1 VKLCIVIP
9 HYDHVDQFTT
19 MLPQLARQNLPLL
32 IVDDHSPAGAFARL
46 ESAVEAYVPG
56 ATLIRLDFN
65 QGKGAA
71 VRAGLRAAREAG
83 YTHSVQVDAD
93 GQHDLAEIPALAAE
107 AERHP
112 GHIVCGQP
120 IFDQDIPA
128 VRYYGRYITL
138 ALSRVESVSTEI
150 RDAMCGFRVYPL
162 DQTLQLCDGATLGSR
177 MDFDTEILVRA
188 TWAGMGLRFVPVH
201 VAYPEMGASH
211 FRYLRDNLLISWMHT
226 RLLVGML
233 ARLPFLLVRKW
244 RGRRIT

>member
-19 MLPQLARQNLPLL
+19 MLPQLAQQNLPLL
-32 IVDDHSPAGAFARL
+32 VVDDHSPAGSFARL
-46 ESAVEAYVPG
+46 ETAVAANVPG

-65 QGKGAA
+65 QGKGRA
-71 VRAGLRAAREAG
+71 VRVGLSAAREAG
-83 YTHSVQVDAD
+83 YTHSVQLDAD
-93 GQHDLAEIPALAAE
+93 GQHDLAEIPVLAAE
-107 AERHP
+107 AERYP

-128 VRYYGRYITL
+128 VRYYARYITL
-138 ALSRVESVSTEI
+138 ALSRVESISTEI

-162 DQTLQLCDGATLGSR
+162 DQTLELCEGARLGSR

-188 TWAGMGLRFVPVH
+188 IWAGMGLRFVPVH
-201 VAYPEMGASH
+201 VAYPEMGVSH

-233 ARLPFLLVRKW
+233 TRLPFPMLRKW
-244 RGRRIT
+244 RTRRRA

>member
-1 VKLCIVIP
+1 MKLCIVIP

-19 MLPQLARQNLPLL
+19 MLPQLAQQNLPLL
-32 IVDDHSPAGAFARL
+32 VVDDHSPAGSFARL
-46 ESAVEAYVPG
+46 ETAVAANVPG

-65 QGKGAA
+65 QGKGRA
-71 VRAGLRAAREAG
+71 VRVGLSAAREAG
-83 YTHSVQVDAD
+83 YTHSVQLDAD
-93 GQHDLAEIPALAAE
+93 GQHDLAEIPVLAAE
-107 AERHP
+107 AERYP

-128 VRYYGRYITL
+128 VRYYARYLTL
-138 ALSRVESVSTEI
+138 ALSRVESISTEI

-162 DQTLQLCDGATLGSR
+162 DQTLELCEGAKLGSR

-188 TWAGMGLRFVPVH
+188 LWAGMGLRFVPVH
-201 VAYPEMGASH
+201 VAYPEMGVSH

-233 ARLPFLLVRKW
+233 TRLPFLMLRKW
-244 RGRRIT
+244 RTRRRA

>member
-1 VKLCIVIP
+1 MKLCIVIP

-19 MLPQLARQNLPLL
+19 MLPQLAQQNLPLL
-32 IVDDHSPAGAFARL
+32 VVDDHSPAGSFARL
-46 ESAVEAYVPG
+46 ETAVAANVPG

-65 QGKGAA
+65 QGKGRA
-71 VRAGLRAAREAG
+71 VRVGLSAAREAG
-83 YTHSVQVDAD
+83 YTHSVQLDAD
-93 GQHDLAEIPALAAE
+93 GQHDLAEIPVLAAE
-107 AERHP
+107 AERYP

-128 VRYYGRYITL
+128 VRYYARYITL
-138 ALSRVESVSTEI
+138 ALSRVESISTEI

-162 DQTLQLCDGATLGSR
+162 DQTLELCEGARLGSR

-188 TWAGMGLRFVPVH
+188 IWAGMGLRFVPVH
-201 VAYPEMGASH
+201 VAYPEMGVSH

-233 ARLPFLLVRKW
+233 TRLPFLMLRKW
-244 RGRRIT
+244 RTRRRA